1 MLKDFIRGFIFMF
14 VLLMVYLIAVNF
26 ILMYS
31 AEGLGL
37 YKNIPLFIG
46 LAIFLNVAPFIV
58 ITIIDRIKKKKL
70 RAEADEFMKY
80 GTRANAKITGIADTG
95 ITINDDPVVRLTME
109 INPDSSGTFT
119 KTADVTVSRVT
130 IPRVGDIIRVIYDP
144 KDPTKFSVEQ

>member
-1 MLKDFIRGFIFMF
+1 
-14 VLLMVYLIAVNF
+14 
-26 ILMYS
+26 
-31 AEGLGL
+31 
-37 YKNIPLFIG
+37 
-46 LAIFLNVAPFIV
+46 
-58 ITIIDRIKKKKL
+58 
-70 RAEADEFMKY
+70 MKY

-130 IPRVGDIIRVIYDP
+130 IPRVGDIIGVIYDP

>member
-1 MLKDFIRGFIFMF
+1 MLCFFNLCCKVPGSYFCVIKPKYMLKDFIRGFIFMF

-58 ITIIDRIKKKKL
+58 ITIIDRIKK
-70 RAEADEFMKY
+70 R
-80 GTRANAKITGIADTG
+80 
-95 ITINDDPVVRLTME
+95 
-109 INPDSSGTFT
+109 SSGL
-119 KTADVTVSRVT
+119 KQMS
-130 IPRVGDIIRVIYDP
+130 
-144 KDPTKFSVEQ
+144 S